1 MHSTK
6 NESPIS
12 PASRSV
18 LKIFFLASRPKTWSA
33 GICPVLIGGALASR
47 IAPILWDTFL
57 LTLLFS
63 LFIQIGTNFANDYFD
78 FINGADTSERIG
90 PKRAVSAG
98 WIAPGTMLIAA
109 LFTFALALC
118 LALPLM
124 LKIGLWSFAVAA
136 LCVLCGILYTGG
148 PKPLGYLGLGE
159 ILVLIFYGPVAVM
172 GTYFLQTGESRFSVF
187 IASLAPAFLSAA
199 ILMANNLRD
208 VRTDRIANKKTLV
221 VRFGEKF
228 GIGLYAVFVIGAFLV
243 PIALAALKF
252 PAGVTAASLL
262 ILFAP
267 WRKLFNSQEALQE
280 TSLLL
285 LAYTLVFIG
294 GLLW

>member
-1 MHSTK
+1 
-6 NESPIS
+6 
-12 PASRSV
+12 
-18 LKIFFLASRPKTWSA
+18 
-33 GICPVLIGGALASR
+33 
-47 IAPILWDTFL
+47 
-57 LTLLFS
+57 
-63 LFIQIGTNFANDYFD
+63 NFANDYFD

-98 WIAPGTMLIAA
+98 WIDPGTMLIAA

-187 IASLAPAFLSAA
+187 
-199 ILMANNLRD
+199 
-208 VRTDRIANKKTLV
+208 
-221 VRFGEKF
+221 
-228 GIGLYAVFVIGAFLV
+228 
-243 PIALAALKF
+243 
-252 PAGVTAASLL
+252 
-262 ILFAP
+262 
-267 WRKLFNSQEALQE
+267 
-280 TSLLL
+280 
-285 LAYTLVFIG
+285 
-294 GLLW
+294 

>member
-12 PASRSV
+12 PASPSA
-18 LKIFFLASRPKTWSA
+18 LKALFLASRPKTWSA
-33 GICPVLIGGALASR
+33 GICPVLIGGALAARHS
-47 IAPILWDTFL
+47 PISWDTFL
-57 LTLLFS
+57 LTLFFS
-63 LFIQIGTNFANDYFD
+63 LFIQIGTNYANDYFD
-78 FINGADTSERIG
+78 FVNGADTSERIG
-90 PKRAVSAG
+90 PKRAVSVG
-98 WIAPGTMLIAA
+98 WIAPSAMLKAA

-124 LKIGLWSFAVAA
+124 LASGLWSFGIAA

-172 GTYFLQTGESRFSVF
+172 GAYFLQTGECGFRLF

-208 VRTDRIANKKTLV
+208 ERSDRIANKKTLV
-221 VRFGEKF
+221 VRFGAKF
-228 GIGLYAVFVIGAFLV
+228 GKGLYTAFIFAAFLV
-243 PIALAALKF
+243 PIALAALGF
-252 PAGVTAASLL
+252 PITITAASLM

-267 WRKLFNSQEALQE
+267 LKKIFNSHEALEE

-285 LAYTLVFIG
+285 LAYTLVFIAG
-294 GLLW
+294 VLW